1 MERIAALVE
10 GHTETHFVKAAYP
23 RAIVQRCL
31 PNGKDVDIDVIIET
45 IHDRMEI
52 LGGDIKKVL
61 IIFDREGRTESAE
74 YIQNYVREKLSKIC
88 NNRTFYI
95 GVSDKQ
101 IENWIVADSDYIG
114 KRYIK
119 PEYKYPGDGTSGKEI
134 LKRLHGTDQAPG
146 DKARMLKLTTPSQS
160 KLNSVSLANFVNQID
175 FPWDWAEA

>member
-31 PNGKDVDIDVIIET
+31 PNGKDVHIDLIIET

-52 LGGDIKKVL
+52 LGGDIKKVI
-61 IIFDREGRTESAE
+61 IIFDREGRIETAE
-74 YIQNYVREKLSKIC
+74 QIHSYVREKLNKLC
-88 NNRTFYI
+88 NNRKFYI

-101 IENWIVADSDYIG
+101 IENWIVADN
-114 KRYIK
+114 
-119 PEYKYPGDGTSGKEI
+119 EYLRKIYNKIEYQYPGDGTSGKEI
-134 LKRLHGTDQAPG
+134 LKKLHGTDQAPG
-146 DKARMLKLTTPSQS
+146 DKAKMLKLTTPSKS
-160 KLNSVSLANFVNQID
+160 KQNSLSLANFIDQID